1 LRAVHALKRLTL
13 EQVLAA
19 CGALLFGAYVY
30 AMLIHPW
37 IEGRMEWKHVQDV
50 WDRWQALNVGM
61 LAFASSVIAFS
72 IAKYNANEQRAR
84 EFTAS
89 KAFLPSTLSS
99 LISYYKASA
108 TFLSTAATAAPPKV
122 APAPPEE
129 YRSVFSECI
138 RHARPEV
145 GAALSRILVRM
156 QVHDA
161 RLRDAAAN
169 GGLDMHTLIAYLYR
183 LGEMQARANKLFDFS
198 RNEADFDGTPINWDE
213 LKNAF
218 LNLNIYPSQ
227 FYVDDKVNLEA
238 FSRRALLR
246 ESD

>member
-1 LRAVHALKRLTL
+1 
-13 EQVLAA
+13 
-19 CGALLFGAYVY
+19 
-30 AMLIHPW
+30 MLIHPW
-37 IEGRMEWKHVQDV
+37 IEGRFNWKHVQDV

-84 EFTAS
+84 EFTSS
-89 KAFLPSTLSS
+89 KAFLPATLSS

-108 TFLSTAATAAPPKV
+108 SFLAAAATAAVPEV
-122 APAPPEE
+122 APAPPED

-138 RHARPEV
+138 RHARPDV
-145 GAALSRILVRM
+145 GAALSRIIVRM

-161 RLRDAAAN
+161 RIRDAAAE
-169 GGLDMHTLIAYLYR
+169 GGVGMHNLIPYLYR
-183 LGEMQARANKLFDFS
+183 LGEMQARVNKLFDFA
-198 RNEADFDGTPINWDE
+198 RNEADFDGTLISWDE

-218 LNLNIYPSQ
+218 MNLGIHPSD
-227 FYVDDKVNLEA
+227 YYIDDKINLEA
-238 FSRRALLR
+238 FSKRALLR